1 MTRTPIIHAVAR
13 GHEPLIINLCVTG
26 MVPTKEH
33 TPHVP
38 ITAAEIIEDV
48 KQCRE
53 LGVSTVHV
61 HARDEDEAPTHRKEV
76 FAPIIEGIREVDPE
90 LVVCATCSGR
100 RVSEV
105 DKRSEVLELE
115 GAAKP
120 DMGSLTLGSYNFRSQ
135 ASVNTPEVI
144 TGLAERMAKYGVKPE
159 LEVFEPGMVA
169 YGAFLAERGVIE
181 KDGYV
186 NILLGNPGSA
196 PLTAGSLN
204 AFLALKP
211 DGWLWGL
218 AGIGRYQLD
227 ANMLAIALGGHVR
240 VGVEDNIWWDQ
251 ERTRLASNPDL
262 VRRVRQIADI
272 ADRPIATPTWT
283 RERLGLQ
290 REAAVS
296 PAS

>member
-1 MTRTPIIHAVAR
+1 MSRE
-13 GHEPLIINLCVTG
+13 HEPLIINLALTG

-38 ITAAEIIEDV
+38 ITPEEIVEDV
-48 KQCRE
+48 KECRE

-61 HARDEDEAPTHRKEV
+61 HARDEDQAPTHHKEV

-100 RVSEV
+100 KVTEV
-105 DKRSEVLELE
+105 EKRGEVLELE

-120 DMGSLTLGSYNFRSQ
+120 DMGSLTLGSYNFRTQ

-144 TGLAERMAKYGVKPE
+144 TGLAERMKKFGVKPE

-169 YGAFLAERGVIE
+169 YGAFLAERGVLE
-181 KDGYV
+181 PEGYV

-196 PLTAGSLN
+196 PLTPGSLT
-204 AFLALKP
+204 AFLELKP
-211 DGWLWGL
+211 EGWLWGL

-227 ANMLAIALGGHVR
+227 ANMFAIAAGGHVR
-240 VGVEDNIWWDQ
+240 VGVEDNIWWDK
-251 ERTRLASNPDL
+251 ERTKHASNADL

-272 ADRPIATPTWT
+272 AERPIATPSWT
-283 RERLGLQ
+283 RERLGLE
-290 REAAVS
+290 RS
-296 PAS
+296 PAASPAG